1 MARKTHVERLAS
13 AYQLAIMDSQI
24 AVKQAVEADWNA
36 ASHVAA
42 LEALGKESAIGRRF
56 LLAWKQATAT
66 KLPRPL
72 MVPEGTKGVVA
83 SSNSGPAVVPPKALP
98 RPLMIPEGTKGVV
111 SATSTGPMII
121 PAPAPRPLP

>member
-72 MVPEGTKGVVA
+72 MVPEGTKGVV
-83 SSNSGPAVVPPKALP
+83 
-98 RPLMIPEGTKGVV
+98 